1 MKKKDIRHYY
11 KNRRC
16 QLTHAQINK
25 LDDLLLIQFQKL
37 AIDIPCLIMT
47 YSPIEALKEF
57 DPQTITDYC
66 YFKNP
71 NQQLLYPV
79 VVDDVEGTNEILPV
93 MVSEETVFE
102 KNQFDIAEPSN
113 GMEVSPDDID
123 MIIVPL
129 FGFDKKGYRVGY
141 GRGFYDRFLSRC
153 RKDCI
158 KVGFSYFEPVEEI
171 EDVSEQDIKLN
182 YCITHEKF
190 YIF

>member
-47 YSPIEALKEF
+47 YSPIEELNEF

-79 VVDDVEGTNEILPV
+79 VVDGVEGTNEILPV

-102 KNQFDIAEPSN
+102 KNQFGVAEPTN

-158 KVGFSYFEPVEEI
+158 KVGFSYFEPVDEI
-171 EDVSEQDIKLN
+171 EDVCSLDVKLN

>member
-47 YSPIEALKEF
+47 YSPIEELNEF

-79 VVDDVEGTNEILPV
+79 VVDGVEGTNEILPV

-102 KNQFDIAEPSN
+102 KNQFGVAEPTN

-158 KVGFSYFEPVEEI
+158 KVGFSYFEPVDEI
-171 EDVSEQDIKLN
+171 EDVCSLDIKLN

>member
-11 KNRRC
+11 KEKRC
-16 QLTHAQINK
+16 QLTASQK
-25 LDDLLLIQFQKL
+25 MKMDDLMLIQFQK
-37 AIDIPCLIMT
+37 ASIEVPCLIMT
-47 YSPIEALKEF
+47 YAPIETLNEF

-79 VVDDVEGTNEILPV
+79 MVDVDDRNTILPV
-93 MVSEETVFE
+93 LINEETMFK
-102 KNQFDIAEPSN
+102 KNQFGMEEPTN

-129 FGFDKKGYRVGY
+129 LGFDTKGYRVGY
-141 GRGFYDRFLSRC
+141 GKGFYDRFLRLC

-158 KVGFSYFEPVEEI
+158 KVGFSYFEPVKVI
-171 EDVSEQDIKLN
+171 EDVNQFDVKLD

>member
-11 KNRRC
+11 RDRRC
-16 QLTHAQINK
+16 LLSPSQKAK
-25 LDDLLLIQFQKL
+25 MDDLMLIQFQK
-37 AIDIPCLIMT
+37 AGIEIPCLIMT
-47 YSPIEALKEF
+47 YAPIENLNEF
-57 DPQTITDYC
+57 NPQTITDYC

-79 VVDDVEGTNEILPV
+79 LVDVDGRHELLPV
-93 MVSEETVFE
+93 WVSEETVFE
-102 KNQFDIAEPSN
+102 KNLFGIDEPVN

-129 FGFDKKGYRVGY
+129 LGFDSNGYRVGY
-141 GRGFYDRFLSRC
+141 GKGFYDRFLCRC
-153 RKDCI
+153 RKDCVKI
-158 KVGFSYFEPVEEI
+158 GFSYFEPVEAI
-171 EDVSEQDIKLN
+171 EDINQCDVKLD

>member
-11 KNRRC
+11 KDRRC
-16 QLTHAQINK
+16 LLSASQKAK
-25 LDDLLLIQFQKL
+25 MDDLMLIQFQKTD
-37 AIDIPCLIMT
+37 IEIPCLLMT
-47 YSPIEALKEF
+47 YAPMEKFNEF

-79 VVDDVEGTNEILPV
+79 LVDEEGRNEILPV
-93 MVSEETVFE
+93 WTNEETVFE
-102 KNQFDIAEPSN
+102 KNQYGIDEPVN

-129 FGFDKKGYRVGY
+129 LGFDTHGYRVGY
-141 GRGFYDRFLSRC
+141 GKGFYDRFLCRC

-158 KVGFSYFEPVEEI
+158 KVGFSYFEPVDVI
-171 EDVSEQDIKLN
+171 EDVNQFDIKLD

>member
-11 KNRRC
+11 KEKRC
-16 QLTHAQINK
+16 QLTASQK
-25 LDDLLLIQFQKL
+25 MKMDDLMLIQFQK
-37 AIDIPCLIMT
+37 ASIEVPCLIMT
-47 YSPIEALKEF
+47 YAPIETLNEF

-79 VVDDVEGTNEILPV
+79 MVDVDDRNTILPV
-93 MVSEETVFE
+93 LINEETKFK
-102 KNQFDIAEPSN
+102 KNQFGMEEPTN

-129 FGFDKKGYRVGY
+129 VGFDTKGYRVGY
-141 GRGFYDRFLSRC
+141 GKGFYDRFLRLC

-158 KVGFSYFEPVEEI
+158 KVGFSYFEPVKVI
-171 EDVSEQDIKLN
+171 EDVNQFDVKLD

>member
-1 MKKKDIRHYY
+1 
-11 KNRRC
+11 
-16 QLTHAQINK
+16 
-25 LDDLLLIQFQKL
+25 
-37 AIDIPCLIMT
+37 MT
-47 YSPIEALKEF
+47 YAPIEKFNEF

-79 VVDDVEGTNEILPV
+79 LVDEEGRNEILPV
-93 MVSEETVFE
+93 WINEETIFE
-102 KNQFDIAEPSN
+102 KNQYGIDEPVN

-129 FGFDKKGYRVGY
+129 LGFDTHGYRVGY
-141 GRGFYDRFLSRC
+141 GKGFYDRFLCRC

-158 KVGFSYFEPVEEI
+158 KVGFSYFEPVDII
-171 EDVSEQDIKLN
+171 EDVNQFDIKLD